1 MSTDPA
7 ERIQKLR
14 DLIARHNDL
23 YYQKATP
30 EISDREYD
38 LLVKELEDLELL
50 HPEFATQNSPTQ
62 VVGEAPSEGF
72 ETVVHEVPML
82 SIGNTYS
89 PEEVREFDE
98 RIKRRLELSEDALI
112 EYAVELKIDGVAVAL
127 RYENGALAY
136 AATRGDG
143 RKGDNITANMLTL
156 KNVPR
161 NLKSTLPGGRV
172 LEARGESF
180 FRRPVFDRLN
190 VQRKKAGDEPF
201 ANPRN
206 AAAGTLKMLD
216 PKIVAS
222 RPLDILVYGIGA
234 ADCDLPPT
242 HMETLEMFKDLG
254 LPVSEHRLLA
264 PDVSAV
270 LDLVEEWEER
280 RKELDYETDGLV
292 IKVNDRSMQ
301 ETLGARSKSPRWAIA
316 YKFSAEQ
323 ATTTLED
330 IVCQVGR
337 TGAVTPVAHLTPVF
351 LAGSQISRAT
361 LHNADEVERKD
372 IRVGDQVVIEK
383 GGDIIPKVVRPLTHL
398 RAGDES
404 AFTMPDTCP
413 ICDSPLIRPEGEAA
427 FRCENASCAAQ
438 VKERIRH
445 FASRDAMDIEG
456 LGDKLV
462 EQLVDAELVGDIGD
476 LYSLE
481 FDAVAGLERM
491 GETSAQ
497 NLLDGIE
504 ASKSRSLASLIFA
517 LGIRFVGASS
527 ARLLMQQF
535 ESIEA
540 LQNAG
545 NEELE
550 SIDGLGEITAHA
562 VRSFFESESNQQLVE
577 RLRGQGLNMSRNSEE
592 QAFLDTAAESQAE
605 GVAGKT
611 FVLTGTLESMQRSE
625 AKKRLEALGGK
636 VSSSVSKNTDFVI
649 AGEKAGSKL
658 TKAQELGVAVL
669 SEEEFLDLIQ

>member
-206 AAAGTLKMLD
+206 AAAGSL
-216 PKIVAS
+216 
-222 RPLDILVYGIGA
+222 RQ
-234 ADCDLPPT
+234 
-242 HMETLEMFKDLG
+242 LG
-254 LPVSEHRLLA
+254 
-264 PDVSAV
+264 
-270 LDLVEEWEER
+270 
-280 RKELDYETDGLV
+280 
-292 IKVNDRSMQ
+292 RS
-301 ETLGARSKSPRWAIA
+301 
-316 YKFSAEQ
+316 
-323 ATTTLED
+323 
-330 IVCQVGR
+330 
-337 TGAVTPVAHLTPVF
+337 
-351 LAGSQISRAT
+351 
-361 LHNADEVERKD
+361 
-372 IRVGDQVVIEK
+372 
-383 GGDIIPKVVRPLTHL
+383 
-398 RAGDES
+398 
-404 AFTMPDTCP
+404 
-413 ICDSPLIRPEGEAA
+413 
-427 FRCENASCAAQ
+427 
-438 VKERIRH
+438 
-445 FASRDAMDIEG
+445 
-456 LGDKLV
+456 
-462 EQLVDAELVGDIGD
+462 
-476 LYSLE
+476 
-481 FDAVAGLERM
+481 
-491 GETSAQ
+491 
-497 NLLDGIE
+497 
-504 ASKSRSLASLIFA
+504 
-517 LGIRFVGASS
+517 
-527 ARLLMQQF
+527 
-535 ESIEA
+535 
-540 LQNAG
+540 
-545 NEELE
+545 
-550 SIDGLGEITAHA
+550 
-562 VRSFFESESNQQLVE
+562 
-577 RLRGQGLNMSRNSEE
+577 
-592 QAFLDTAAESQAE
+592 
-605 GVAGKT
+605 
-611 FVLTGTLESMQRSE
+611 
-625 AKKRLEALGGK
+625 
-636 VSSSVSKNTDFVI
+636 
-649 AGEKAGSKL
+649 
-658 TKAQELGVAVL
+658 
-669 SEEEFLDLIQ
+669 

>member
-1 MSTDPA
+1 MSPNPA
-7 ERIQKLR
+7 ERIGELR
-14 DLIARHNDL
+14 GLIAHHNDL
-23 YYQKATP
+23 YYRKAAP
-30 EISDREYD
+30 EVSDREYD
-38 LLVKELEDLELL
+38 LLVEELEKLERLN
-50 HPEFATQNSPTQ
+50 PEFATKDSPTQ
-62 VVGEAPSEGF
+62 HVGDAPSEGF

-89 PEEVREFDE
+89 PEEVLEFDE
-98 RIKRRLELSEDALI
+98 RVKRWLELAEGDPV

-127 RYENGALAY
+127 RYEDGKLAY

-156 KNVPR
+156 RNVPR
-161 NLKSTLPGGRV
+161 KLKGATPGGRV
-172 LEARGESF
+172 LEARGEVF
-180 FRRPVFDRLN
+180 FRRPAFDKLN
-190 VQRKKAGDEPF
+190 ALREKAGEEPF

-216 PKIVAS
+216 SKIVAS
-222 RPLDILVYGIGA
+222 RPLDLLVHGVGA
-234 ADCDLPPT
+234 TDCDLPAT
-242 HMETLEMFKDLG
+242 HIGTLKLFEGLG
-254 LPVSEHRLLA
+254 LPVSEHRFLA

-270 LDLVEEWEER
+270 LDLVGEWEGR

-292 IKVNDRSMQ
+292 IKVNDRLMQ
-301 ETLGARSKSPRWAIA
+301 GALGARSKSPRWVIA

-337 TGAVTPVAHLTPVF
+337 TGAVTPVAHLKPVF

-361 LHNADEVERKD
+361 LHNADEVQRKD

-398 RAGDES
+398 RTGNERVFA
-404 AFTMPDTCP
+404 MPETCP
-413 ICDSPLIRPEGEAA
+413 VCDGPLVRPEGEAA
-427 FRCENASCAAQ
+427 YRCENASCAAQ

-481 FDAVAGLERM
+481 FDALCGLERM
-491 GETSAQ
+491 GQKSAR

-504 ASKSRSLASLIFA
+504 ASKSRPLANLIFA

-535 ESIEA
+535 ESIDA
-540 LQNAG
+540 LESAQD
-545 NEELE
+545 EELE
-550 SIDGLGEITAHA
+550 AIDGLGGITANA
-562 VRSFFESESNQQLVE
+562 VRDFFESESNRQLIE
-577 RLRGQGLNMSRNSEE
+577 RLKSLGLNMSRTAEE
-592 QAFLDTAAESQAE
+592 QSAIETAAESQVE

-611 FVLTGTLESMQRSE
+611 FVLTGTLEKMTRGE
-625 AKKRLEALGGK
+625 AKKRLQSLGGK

-649 AGEKAGSKL
+649 AGEMAGSKL
-658 TKAQELGVAVL
+658 AKAQELEVKVL
-669 SEEEFLDLIQ
+669 SEQEFLELIQ